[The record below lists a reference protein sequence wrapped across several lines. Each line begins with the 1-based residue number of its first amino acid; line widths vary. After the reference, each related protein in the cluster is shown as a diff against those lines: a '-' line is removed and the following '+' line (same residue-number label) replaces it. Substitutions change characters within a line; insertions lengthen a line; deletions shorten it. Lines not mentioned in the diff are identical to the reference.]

1 MRRRRLGPV
10 AGLMAVVALL
20 PACGRVDATG
30 RPDVSGRPVRAVA
43 TTGMI
48 GDIVA
53 NVGGRRVE
61 VTSLMGPGIDPHL
74 YKASEGDVTRLT
86 GADMIFYNGLDLEA
100 KMGDVFEK
108 MRGAVETVAVARDR

>member
-1 MRRRRLGPV
+1 
-10 AGLMAVVALL
+10 
-20 PACGRVDATG
+20 
-30 RPDVSGRPVRAVA
+30 
-43 TTGMI
+43 MI

-74 YKASEGDVTRLT
+74 YKAGEGDVTRLT

-108 MRGAVETVAVARDR
+108 MRGAVETVAVARDVEQSELLAPPEFEGAYDPHIWFDVSM